1 MINKGNE
8 TNDETLLKDIANG
21 ANVIR
26 YNEYKTEG
34 DPKKPKR

>member
-8 TNDETLLKDIANG
+8 TNDKTLLKDIANG

-26 YNEYKTEG
+26 YNEYKTG